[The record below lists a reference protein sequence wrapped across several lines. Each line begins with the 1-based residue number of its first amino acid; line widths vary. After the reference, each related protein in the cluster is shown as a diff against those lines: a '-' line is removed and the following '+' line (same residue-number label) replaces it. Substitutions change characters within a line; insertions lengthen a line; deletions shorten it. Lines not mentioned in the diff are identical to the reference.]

1 MAGITVRTFRELLK
15 RKLVKGIGLV
25 ALLGVAASMV
35 IFFAIPPGAPMQ
47 REAATGLDQPVV
59 KVGDVVIT
67 EAELQ
72 KFINAQTQ
80 NNPPS
85 EYGALLQMRYQT
97 AQSIANQLAM
107 TLELE
112 KQGYQASNA
121 EIEQA
126 KEQFINSQLDMLRQQ
141 LLPEGKG
148 DDRALDK
155 AIRERNP
162 NMSLRRLR
170 EQLAAEVPELQFR
183 MFVTQD
189 KFLKSLR
196 EKYNP
201 TDEQVRLMFEQV
213 YPARIFVSV
222 EKHKDKAEARIKEA
236 HAALKAGKPFAE
248 VVKQYSDDPD
258 AIKNQGGR
266 ITGSGYYEI
275 QRQLSD
281 LFGAEVANR
290 IMAFKPNKDYTEPLQ
305 DKEKKGYFIYAIAER
320 KMEPPPDFNEKK
332 DQYRQAF
339 INMRVSEE
347 QQRVM
352 NAAQQNFKPEF
363 QDPLLAQYDK
373 LTKTMGMQIPQ
384 RLKTFKEVNDALT
397 PIVNS
402 ANPNVRL
409 AQWMQILVLNQLV
422 QLHKETKDKEG
433 EKKYREQLVEAMNR
447 FFSEGGEDLNIR
459 LLRAELLIEA
469 GKKTEALSDL
479 EIASGLVARPS
490 DFPFLFGI
498 AELYQKAG
506 RKDLAQQTQKR
517 AQDLQKEL
525 QRQQEEQQK
534 MIQKQ
539 IEEFRKQQEAEQKK
553 QQEAQ
558 KKQGQGEQKPAAT
571 APQQGG
577 QQGQPAANPPQQ
589 GGQQQPNASQPQQGR

>member
-1 MAGITVRTFRELLK
+1 MANITVRTFRELLK

-25 ALLGVAASMV
+25 ALLGIAASMV
-35 IFFAIPPGAPMQ
+35 IFFAIPPGAPIQ
-47 REAATGLDQPVV
+47 REVAAGLEQPVL
-59 KVGDVVIT
+59 KVGDVVLT

-80 NNPPS
+80 NNPPA
-85 EYGALLQMRYQT
+85 EYGAMIQLRYQT
-97 AQSIANQLAM
+97 AQNIATQLAM

-112 KQGYQASNA
+112 KQGYQASRR

-126 KEQFINSQLDMLRQQ
+126 KEAFIQSQIDALKQQ

-155 AIRERNP
+155 ALRERNP
-162 NMSLRRLR
+162 NLSLRRLR
-170 EQLAAEVPELQFR
+170 EQIAAEVPDLQFR
-183 MFVTQD
+183 ISVTQD

-236 HAALKAGKPFAE
+236 YAALKAGKPFAE
-248 VVKQYSDDPD
+248 VVALYSDDPD
-258 AIKNQGGR
+258 ALKKQGGR
-266 ITGSGYYEI
+266 VTGSGYYEI
-275 QRQLSD
+275 QEQLSN
-281 LFGAEVANR
+281 LFGAEAANR
-290 IMAFKPNKDYTEPLQ
+290 IMAFKPNQDYTEPLQ
-305 DKEKKGYFIYAIAER
+305 DKEKKGYFIYTIAER
-320 KMEPPPDFNEKK
+320 KMELPPDFDEKK

-339 INMRVSEE
+339 INMRVSNEH
-347 QQRVM
+347 QRVL
-352 NAAQQNFKPEF
+352 NAARQNFKPEF
-363 QDPLLAQYDK
+363 LDPLIAQYDK
-373 LTKTMGMQIPQ
+373 LTKTMGLSTPE
-384 RLKTFKEVNDALT
+384 RLKSFKEVNDALT

-409 AQWMQILVLNQLV
+409 AQWMQILVLNQLTL
-422 QLHKETKDKEG
+422 LHKETKDKEG
-433 EKKYREQLVEAMNR
+433 EKKYREQLIAAINR
-447 FFSEGGEDLNIR
+447 FFNEGGEDLNIR
-459 LLRAELLIEA
+459 LLRAEILVEE
-469 GKKTEALSDL
+469 GKKKEALDDL
-479 EIASGLVARPS
+479 EIASGMVARPS
-490 DFPFLFGI
+490 DFPFLYGI
-498 AELYQKAG
+498 AELYEKAG

-525 QRQQEEQQK
+525 QRQQEEQQR

-539 IEEFRKQQEAEQKK
+539 LEELRKQQEAEQKK

-558 KKQGQGEQKPAAT
+558 KKEEQGGAAQPAT
-571 APQQGG
+571 NAPQQGS
-577 QQGQPAANPPQQ
+577 P
-589 GGQQQPNASQPQQGR
+589 QQPNTKTPPGK